1 MSAMLLCACGSKGEN
16 SQTQEP
22 AETANNTTAELD
34 GSKLSNP
41 VTEGEVTT
49 WDCVYFGNYW
59 QKDTNGD
66 GIADQNDEKEPIK
79 WRVLSVEDDDAF
91 LLADQCLDCQSYNE
105 TDVDVTWETCTLR
118 TWLNTDFFNE
128 AFSSAEQSAIK
139 KTTVVNED
147 NPTWKTKGGENTE
160 DRVYLLSMGEVSN
173 ASYGFDSTRD
183 KTREAV
189 RTEYAENHA
198 DRPSSDN
205 GNSWWRLRT
214 PGIYRY
220 YASCVSAGGYV
231 FYYGAHVYYNID
243 AVRPALH
250 LDLSSA
256 QWSKAGT
263 VSSDGAVSEKTGKSK
278 GKRMGIN

>member
-1 MSAMLLCACGSKGEN
+1 MKRVKYHKVFLAGIIMSAMLLCACGSKGEN

-59 QKDTNGD
+59 QNDTNGN
-66 GIADQNDEKEPIK
+66 GKADQNDEKEPIK
-79 WRVLSVEDDDAF
+79 WRVLSVEGDDAF
-91 LLADQCLDCQSYNE
+91 LLADRCLDGQSYNE
-105 TDVDVTWETCTLR
+105 TEVDVTWETCTLR
-118 TWLNTDFFNE
+118 TWLNTDFSNV

-147 NPTWKTKGGENTE
+147 NPRYETKGGKNT
-160 DRVYLLSMGEVSN
+160 DDKVYLLSIGEVSN
-173 ASYGFDSTRD
+173 AGYGFDSTYE
-183 KTREAV
+183 KSATRLAIN
-189 RTEYAENHA
+189 TAYAEEQGVSWWWLLRSPGKSCDYA
-198 DRPSSDN
+198 SDVGPN
-205 GNSWWRLRT
+205 GNVT
-214 PGIYRY
+214 IY
-220 YASCVSAGGYV
+220 GYGV
-231 FYYGAHVYYNID
+231 DYNLA

-256 QWSKAGT
+256 QWSNAGT
-263 VSSDGAVSEKTGKSK
+263 VSSDGTVSEEG
-278 GKRMGIN
+278 